1 MKNLLLL
8 ILGVSLFTS
17 CKKTIISP
25 PVTYKGIWQAGSF
38 VVKDSSVTLDV
49 SNIILKLNEDSRY
62 SFVNNIGQ
70 NEAGVYVVRDSLL
83 VVTDTTV
90 SPSVEKAMQITGLT
104 SDSLVLRMNFGGKES
119 WMHFTKQKESK

>member
-1 MKNLLLL
+1 M
-8 ILGVSLFTS
+8 
-17 CKKTIISP
+17 
-25 PVTYKGIWQAGSF
+25 
-38 VVKDSSVTLDV
+38 KDSSVTLDV